1 MQSSY
6 ADNFAYNS
14 FNNHGSIGLI
24 NIPTARFFSESTF
37 GFTMYDGNPDQKVTL
52 TSFPFDW
59 LEASFFYTNIQD
71 KPYCIYD
78 FDPVCAQDFK
88 DKGFNFKLRLKEEG
102 FLPAIAVGINDIA
115 GTGLYG
121 SEYLVASYGVN
132 KTDFHFGLGWGQ
144 LNGSKESIKNPF
156 GIINDSFYERPAD
169 AEDKG
174 GQFQPSRYFSG
185 DTVSPFFGITHA
197 INEKYLVKFEYD
209 TTLTP
214 GKIGYKEAENDF
226 SFGLDFSLT
235 KNFTIGISTERGNS
249 TSIRFAYK
257 NNPKISKPR
266 YEYKNSNHK
275 DSDSDYVKFIRN
287 LSENGIAVN
296 KILEG
301 SDQLGIQISQFRHPN
316 LDIIDE
322 IINRAAY
329 NAGLNKPVKAN
340 LMIADLKAKTEFDES
355 FEKNSKLIYQR
366 QVKKKF
372 KTNTRLD
379 VRPFLASREE
389 FFKGAL
395 MIENISEYSFLDN
408 FFFSSNI
415 KYSLADNFDDLK
427 YPPVD
432 TYPAQVRSD
441 IKDYLINY
449 DEGIIIGRAQFDYY
463 LSLKK
468 NHHAM
473 LTAGIL
479 EEMFNGIG
487 FEYLYF
493 EEDSNYAIGFEVF
506 EVKKRDY
513 KMRFDTLDYKNVT
526 GHLNFYYRNYKRIP
540 FDAKISYGEYLAG
553 DEGVTID
560 LSRSFVNG
568 TKFGVFVSF
577 TDVSTEQFGEGSFD
591 KGIYFNIPVF
601 GNLINYSWRPLT
613 KDPGAKLIRKN
624 TLHDLL
630 IRFRPIN

>member
-24 NIPTARFFSESTF
+24 NIPTARFFSESSF
-37 GFTMYDGNPDQKVTL
+37 GFTVYDGNPDQKVTL

-78 FDPVCAQDFK
+78 FDPVCAQDYK

-144 LNGSKESIKNPF
+144 LNGSKESFKNPF
-156 GIINDSFYERPAD
+156 GKINDSFYERPAD
-169 AEDKG
+169 IKDKG

-185 DTVSPFFGITHA
+185 NTVSPFFGITHA

-214 GKIGYKEAENDF
+214 GNIGYKEAENDF
-226 SFGLDFSLT
+226 SLGLDFSLT

-316 LDIIDE
+316 LDVIDE

-340 LMIADLKAKTEFDES
+340 LTIADLQAKTEFDES

-372 KTNTRLD
+372 RTNTRLD

-389 FFKGAL
+389 FFKGAI